1 MRDVCVRVCV
11 RVCVGGWWGGGGS
24 RTLLISQEPTAV
36 AQNEVRVHM
45 FSDCASPQ
53 VDERVSRDM
62 RLPEVGERQ
71 RQASAMRRTLTI
83 QHVG

>member
-1 MRDVCVRVCV
+1 VCVWVV
-11 RVCVGGWWGGGGS
+11 VVEGGGS
-24 RTLLISQEPTAV
+24 RTLLISQAPTAV

-45 FSDCASPQ
+45 FLDRASPQ